1 MKIDIGTEGKILG
14 TKKVSPNGQV
24 SGLSEYAGEEVLIIY
39 PGPRE
44 PRIKMEAKDYVH
56 EVEKAVQGQMKV
68 AFQQYKALKAKYKDE
83 TAATREFIRAKSPQ
97 TFQGLIDNV
106 DDWVRHQVGKA
117 EKSVARKLGEDAE
130 SDQTI

>member
-44 PRIKMEAKDYVH
+44 PRIKMEAKDYLH
-56 EVEKAVQGQMKV
+56 EVEKAVHVQMKG

-83 TAATREFIRAKSPQ
+83 TTATREFIRTKSPQ
-97 TFQGLIDNV
+97 SFQGLVESV
-106 DDWVRHQVGKA
+106 DSWVASQVGKA
-117 EKSVARKLGEDAE
+117 EKKVAERLGDEEEEQA
-130 SDQTI
+130 

>member
-56 EVEKAVQGQMKV
+56 EVEKAVQGQMRV

-83 TAATREFIRAKSPQ
+83 AAATREFIRAKSPQ
-97 TFQGLIDNV
+97 NFQGLIESV
-106 DDWVRHQVGKA
+106 DSWVASQVGKA
-117 EKSVARKLGEDAE
+117 EKKVAEKLGDEEQGA
-130 SDQTI
+130 

>member
-44 PRIKMEAKDYVH
+44 PRIKMEAKDYLH
-56 EVEKAVQGQMKV
+56 EVEKAVQVQMKG

-83 TAATREFIRAKSPQ
+83 TAATREFIRTKSPQ
-97 TFQGLIDNV
+97 SFQGLVESV
-106 DDWVRHQVGKA
+106 DAWVAGQVGKA
-117 EKSVARKLGEDAE
+117 EKKVAEKLGDDGQEA
-130 SDQTI
+130 